1 MAAGGY
7 EIIGATADL
16 QQPCWMVLTVLSACI
31 PRVGSSPDSFLCC
44 CYGLSSSLE
53 APHDERKSFNNAEDL
68 VHCGTPVLMI
78 AADSRQR
85 TLLEVRCSL
94 LHQVREAGF
103 SRVQ

>member
-1 MAAGGY
+1 MAF
-7 EIIGATADL
+7 
-16 QQPCWMVLTVLSACI
+16 P
-31 PRVGSSPDSFLCC
+31 P
-44 CYGLSSSLE
+44 SLE